1 MDINTNLLKTGEI
14 LYGKHKGKAPLRFSF
29 YYKGKRFQIGSGERC
44 LVVAWDKDTQKVGRK
59 DPDYAEI
66 IKRLTKKKDLLNEA
80 INELEKKDIELTQA
94 NIKLLYQQKVDE
106 IFKGLKPVE
115 KASKVINKPNL
126 PNTFWEVVEH
136 YRANSKNSKETIR
149 KFKQIETHLK
159 EFKPDL
165 DFKDFTEDFY
175 NDYFLGYL
183 PDLPICDNTVDKHIS
198 EIKKIC
204 NYALKRFNHIAI
216 PTDYLDYKRV
226 YENPFRLSLTWDEVK
241 LIEAYKAPNDELLL
255 AQGLFLISCYTGLRW
270 QNVSQITERNI
281 VETNGQYYF
290 NGITFKNGKS
300 LTLALAN
307 KVVEILKHYNYNV
320 PKAYNYDINKNI
332 QTIARAAKLKGDVT
346 FTKLIK
352 GKPVET
358 TVPKWKKV
366 TMHVGRH
373 TFAIRFLEKNKDKGS
388 MALQTLKEILGHSST
403 SITEIYLKMGD
414 ERKNAMILA
423 LD

>member
-1 MDINTNLLKTGEI
+1 
-14 LYGKHKGKAPLRFSF
+14 
-29 YYKGKRFQIGSGERC
+29 
-44 LVVAWDKDTQKVGRK
+44 
-59 DPDYAEI
+59 
-66 IKRLTKKKDLLNEA
+66 
-80 INELEKKDIELTQA
+80 
-94 NIKLLYQQKVDE
+94 
-106 IFKGLKPVE
+106 
-115 KASKVINKPNL
+115 
-126 PNTFWEVVEH
+126 VVEH
-136 YRANSKNSKETIR
+136 YRSNSKNSKETIR

-175 NDYFLGYL
+175 NNYFLGYL

-198 EIKKIC
+198 EIKKMC
-204 NYALKRFNHIAI
+204 NYALKRFSHIAI

-226 YENPFRLSLTWDEVK
+226 YENPFRLALTWEEVK
-241 LIEAYKAPNDELLL
+241 LIEAYKAPNEELLL

-320 PKAYNYDINKNI
+320 PKAYNYDVNKNI

-352 GKPVET
+352 GRPVDT

-373 TFAIRFLEKNKDKGS
+373 TFAIRFLDKNKDKGS